1 MYAGLDFHVDALEAS
16 GRILFV
22 KANQLYNRALF
33 FIDAGD
39 VLLLAYR
46 KNIRT
51 SPLHT
56 QQHKKPQL
64 ISIAG
69 RKILVVI
76 ISCTFFCETAASI
89 QNIEIELDEVKTL
102 FRKVKNLTGKEKR

>member
-56 QQHKKPQL
+56 QQHKKTAIK

-76 ISCTFFCETAASI
+76 ISCTFFFAKP
-89 QNIEIELDEVKTL
+89 LH
-102 FRKVKNLTGKEKR
+102 